1 MISNHEI
8 PWFIPV
14 LDGADSEA
22 VRQTVVRGFVNEG
35 PENRAFEKELTA
47 YFGVPYAVTMPSCT
61 TAIALTLKALG
72 IGHGDTVLVP
82 AVTFIGTASAVRL
95 AGAEPILVDVD
106 PVSFNIDPSD
116 AARRVQKN
124 TKAIVPVH
132 LNGRP
137 AALPALRKIALQ
149 HNLVIVEDTAEGLAS
164 KSGEGWLGTLSDA
177 GCFSLAPTKIITSG
191 QGGFVL
197 TRSEAVRDNLIRLR
211 DHGRLSRSSDVH
223 PVTGFNFKVT
233 DMQAALARSQFKK
246 LPARIQR
253 SREVDRLYMEGLR
266 DIPEIIFTPRPENG
280 GYLMWPDFKS
290 KQRDALAAD
299 LRAQGIT
306 LRPFWPALHN
316 QPAYA
321 SKEAYPGADEAS
333 REGCWLPC
341 SPNIT
346 DEEIGRVID
355 TIRRFFGENYKQS
368 GDMSREHYKK

>member
-1 MISNHEI
+1 MSSSREI
-8 PWFIPV
+8 LWFIPV
-14 LDGADSEA
+14 LDSADSEA

-47 YFGVPYAVTMPSCT
+47 YFDVPYAVTMPSCT
-61 TAIALTLKALG
+61 TSIALALKALG
-72 IGHGDTVLVP
+72 VGHGDTVLVP
-82 AVTFIGTASAVRL
+82 TVTFIGTASAVRL
-95 AGAEPILVDVD
+95 TGAEPILVDVD
-106 PVSFNIDPSD
+106 PVSFNMDPSD

-124 TKAIVPVH
+124 TRAIVPVH

-137 AALPALRKIALQ
+137 ADLPALRETALK
-149 HNLVIVEDTAEGLAS
+149 HNLVIVEDTAEGLGS

-197 TRSEAVRDNLIRLR
+197 TSREDVRDNLIRLR

-246 LPARIQR
+246 LPARIERAREMDQR
-253 SREVDRLYMEGLR
+253 YLAGLS
-266 DIPEIIFTPRPENG
+266 DLPGLVFTPRPEHG

-290 KQRDALAAD
+290 KQRDALVD
-299 LRAQGIT
+299 SLKTQGIT

-321 SKEAYPGADEAS
+321 SQDTYPGADEAS

-346 DEEIGRVID
+346 NEEIDRVISAV
-355 TIRRFFGENYKQS
+355 RKFFRGTL
-368 GDMSREHYKK
+368 

>member
-1 MISNHEI
+1 MKSNREI

-14 LDGADSEA
+14 LDNADSEA
-22 VRQTVVRGFVNEG
+22 VRQTVVSGFVNEG
-35 PENRAFEKELTA
+35 PENRAFERELQA
-47 YFGVPYAVTMPSCT
+47 YFDVPYAVTMPSCT
-61 TAIALTLKALG
+61 TSIALALKALG
-72 IGHGDTVLVP
+72 VGHGDTVLVP
-82 AVTFIGTASAVRL
+82 TVTFIGTAGAVRL
-95 AGAEPILVDVD
+95 TGAEPILVDVD
-106 PVSFNIDPSD
+106 PISFNMDPAD

-137 AALPALRKIALQ
+137 AELPALRKIALKN
-149 HNLVIVEDTAEGLAS
+149 NLSIVEDTAEGLAS
-164 KSGEGWLGTLSDA
+164 KSNEGWLGTLSDA

-197 TRSEAVRDNLIRLR
+197 TRREDVRDNLIRLR

-246 LPARIQR
+246 LPGRIER
-253 SREVDRLYMEGLR
+253 SREIDQRYLDRLSDL
-266 DIPEIIFTPRPENG
+266 PEMIFTPRPEDG

-290 KQRDALAAD
+290 KQRDALVD
-299 LRAQGIT
+299 SLKAQGIT

-321 SKEAYPGADEAS
+321 SSSAYPGADEAS

-346 DEEIGRVID
+346 DEELDRVID
-355 TIRRFFGENYKQS
+355 AIRRFFKGNK
-368 GDMSREHYKK
+368 

>member
-1 MISNHEI
+1 MIKHPAI

-14 LDGADSEA
+14 FDDADSEA
-22 VRQTVVRGFVNEG
+22 VRQTVSSGFVNEG
-35 PENRAFEKELTA
+35 PENRAFERELQT
-47 YFGVPYAVTMPSCT
+47 YFNIPFAVTMPSCT
-61 TAIALTLKALG
+61 TSIALALKALG

-95 AGAEPILVDVD
+95 TGAEPILVDVD
-106 PVSFNIDPSD
+106 RTSFNMDPSD
-116 AARRVQKN
+116 AARRVQKS

-137 AALPALRKIALQ
+137 ADLPALRKIALEYR
-149 HNLVIVEDTAEGLAS
+149 LAIVEDTAEGLGS
-164 KSGEGWLGTLSDA
+164 KSKEGWLGTLSDG

-197 TRSEAVRDNLIRLR
+197 THREDVRDNLIRLR
-211 DHGRLSRSSDVH
+211 DHGRLSRSSDLH

-246 LPARIQR
+246 MPARIER
-253 SREVDRLYMEGLR
+253 SLEIDRIYMEGLR
-266 DIPEIIFTPRPENG
+266 DISEITFTPRPEDG

-290 KQRDALAAD
+290 KQRDELVTV
-299 LRAQGIT
+299 LKAQDIT

-321 SKEAYPGADEAS
+321 SSSAYPGADEAS
-333 REGCWLPC
+333 HEGCWLPC

-346 DEEIGRVID
+346 NEELDRVID
-355 TIRRFFGENYKQS
+355 AIRRFFRGSK
-368 GDMSREHYKK
+368 

>member
-1 MISNHEI
+1 MSSPLEI

-14 LDGADSEA
+14 LDSADSEA

-47 YFGVPYAVTMPSCT
+47 YFDVPHAVTMPSCT
-61 TAIALTLKALG
+61 TSIALALKALG

-95 AGAEPILVDVD
+95 TGAEPVLVDVD
-106 PVSFNIDPSD
+106 PASFNMEPND
-116 AARRVQKN
+116 AARLVRSD
-124 TKAIVPVH
+124 TRAIVPVH

-137 AALPALRKIALQ
+137 AALPALRNIALRN
-149 HNLVIVEDTAEGLAS
+149 NLVIVEDTAEGLGS
-164 KSGEGWLGTLSDA
+164 KSDEGWLGTLSNA

-197 TRSEAVRDNLIRLR
+197 TRSEEVRDNLVRLR
-211 DHGRLSRSSDVH
+211 DHGRLSRSSDIH

-246 LPARIQR
+246 LPARIER
-253 SREVDRLYMEGLR
+253 AREIDRRYLDGLG
-266 DIPEIIFTPRPENG
+266 DVAELVFTPRPENG

-290 KQRDALAAD
+290 KQRDALVDA
-299 LRAQGIT
+299 LKNQGIT
-306 LRPFWPALHN
+306 LRPFWPALHK

-321 SKEAYPGADEAS
+321 SPEAYPGADEAS

-346 DEEIGRVID
+346 DGEIDRVVD
-355 TIRRFFGENYKQS
+355 AIRKFFLGMK
-368 GDMSREHYKK
+368 

>member
-1 MISNHEI
+1 MPSNLEI

-14 LDGADSEA
+14 LDDADSEA
-22 VRQTVVRGFVNEG
+22 VRRTVASGFVNEG
-35 PENRAFEKELTA
+35 PENRAFERELTA
-47 YFGVPYAVTMPSCT
+47 FFDIPYAVTMPSCT
-61 TAIALTLKALG
+61 TSIALTLKALG

-95 AGAEPILVDVD
+95 TGAEPILVDVD
-106 PVSFNIDPSD
+106 PVSFNMDPAD
-116 AARRVQKN
+116 AARRVQKS

-132 LNGRP
+132 LSGRP
-137 AALPALRKIALQ
+137 ADLPALRKIALK
-149 HNLVIVEDTAEGLAS
+149 HNLAVVEDTAEGLGS
-164 KSGEGWLGTLSDA
+164 KNSEGWLGTLSDA

-197 TRSEAVRDNLIRLR
+197 TSREDIRDNLIRLR

-246 LPARIQR
+246 LPARIER
-253 SREVDRLYMEGLR
+253 SREIDRHYLDGLS
-266 DIPEIIFTPRPENG
+266 DLPAMIFTPRPKDG

-290 KQRDALAAD
+290 KRRDALVD
-299 LRAQGIT
+299 SLKAQGIT

-321 SKEAYPGADEAS
+321 SSSAYPGADEAS

-341 SPNIT
+341 PPNIT

-355 TIRRFFGENYKQS
+355 AVRRFFRGNK
-368 GDMSREHYKK
+368 